1 MNKVYT
7 QQRGILTRYI
17 LRIYCVAQILFRAQQ
32 SLWFML
38 SQISITGLYHFYGTL
53 STIQTIHLIQIKGVP
68 KLLDLWIKSRNNE
81 TDD

>member
-17 LRIYCVAQILFRAQQ
+17 NIENILCGPDTVQ
-32 SLWFML
+32 STTEFML

>member
-17 LRIYCVAQILFRAQQ
+17 LRIYCVAQISTVQ
-32 SLWFML
+32 STTEFML

-68 KLLDLWIKSRNNE
+68 KIQNFWICGV
-81 TDD
+81 D